1 MLNNGGRFWRSP
13 VSSGRRS
20 SAGVL
25 LFLVGA
31 RQTCKCLH
39 PVVNK
44 PRTGHLCGVYS
55 CLSPGAS
62 CTSSLKTPHLQHL
75 KDDRNSIH
83 EPITTVEVSLS
94 DLRKCREGEPARFL
108 VVSRDS
114 AGEQMTRGGEHVMVS
129 IVHKEKKNW

>member
-1 MLNNGGRFWRSP
+1 M
-13 VSSGRRS
+13 
-20 SAGVL
+20 L

-31 RQTCKCLH
+31 DKRVNVFTVRCINPAQVTCAGFI
-39 PVVNK
+39 PAS
-44 PRTGHLCGVYS
+44 HLVPAGTDS
-55 CLSPGAS
+55 S
-62 CTSSLKTPHLQHL
+62 TSSLKAPHLQHL
-75 KDDRNSIH
+75 KDDRINNH

-94 DLRKCREGEPARFL
+94 DLRKCREGEPAHFL